1 LAAEIRASFPEAEIE
16 MLPSG
21 GGRFEV
27 SRDGVAIFEKSR
39 LRRHAAPGEIVALLG
54 APETSK

>member
-1 LAAEIRASFPEAEIE
+1 

-39 LRRHAAPGEIVALLG
+39 LRRHPAPGEIVELLS
-54 APETSK
+54 APEHPK

>member
-1 LAAEIRASFPEAEIE
+1 

-39 LRRHAAPGEIVALLG
+39 LRRHAAPGEVVGLLG
-54 APETSK
+54 TPETSK